1 MRNAKKAITSISFP
15 IPRELAPIYYSL
27 THIYQGLDYYL
38 QARYA
43 FFHRM
48 NAAFMMNAYWAVEHM
63 VESILI
69 YTKNES
75 EHSHS
80 LMSDWEKAK
89 DALSEES
96 DFLMDRFDDYIE
108 EVGTYFDQHNEN
120 AQTPKVRNLAHMSL
134 DELDFFINSMLQD
147 ITIFSRNCSKNLKAR
162 LESQDNLNLYGY
174 DNKFSIID
182 SVGYEPIVPKFSLR
196 RLLDDISNALRNLLL
211 KLNEGLHY

>member
-1 MRNAKKAITSISFP
+1 MRDAETITSISFP
-15 IPRELAPIYYSL
+15 IPKELAPIYYSL

-69 YTKNES
+69 YAKE
-75 EHSHS
+75 EIKHSHS

-96 DFLMDRFDDYIE
+96 TFLMDRFDDYIE
-108 EVGTYFDQHNEN
+108 EVGTYFDQRDES
-120 AQTPKVRNLAHMSL
+120 AQIQKVRNLAHMSL
-134 DELDFFINSMLQD
+134 DELDFFINSVLQD
-147 ITIFSRNCSKNLKAR
+147 ITIFSRNCSENLKAR

-174 DNKFSIID
+174 NNKFSIID
-182 SVGYEPIVPKFSLR
+182 SIGYEPIVPKLSIR
-196 RLLDDISNALRNLLL
+196 RLLDDISHALRNLLL
-211 KLNEGLHY
+211 KLNQGFHY